1 MDRDRLEEAQNRGCV
16 MDELGRGTLGGA
28 GRAGMCKVRREERE
42 GFGYLR

>member
-1 MDRDRLEEAQNRGCV
+1 MDRDRLEEAQNRGVV

-28 GRAGMCKVRREERE
+28 EGGGVCKVRREERE